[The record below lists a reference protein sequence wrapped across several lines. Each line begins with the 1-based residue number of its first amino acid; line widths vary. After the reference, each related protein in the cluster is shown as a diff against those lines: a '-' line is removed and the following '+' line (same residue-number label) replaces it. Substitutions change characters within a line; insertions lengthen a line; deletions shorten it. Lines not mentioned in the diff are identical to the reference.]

1 MATVPHIEFA
11 GVRFNSLAGQGVIV
25 TGGASGIG
33 EAVVRAIVRE
43 GGSVVIADLQ
53 EERGAQLVTELSG
66 MGLFHRTDVQTFL
79 LGRPEPAE
87 GVRLWAFNQGF
98 YNLFLAVLVVVG
110 AAIVWMSNHRGVGV
124 ALVLAG
130 VGAMLGAAVV
140 LALSG
145 ASRRTPAIKQGPL
158 PLVAVVLIVV
168 GLAA

>member
-1 MATVPHIEFA
+1 MSLRSVDSVTPEGTAPSYHPRAAEFRVHTEQMLTAGLVFALGAAALHGYIFYLESIAWTSPAARAVFGTSREEAEATRE
-11 GVRFNSLAGQGVIV
+11 LAY
-25 TGGASGIG
+25 
-33 EAVVRAIVRE
+33 
-43 GGSVVIADLQ
+43 
-53 EERGAQLVTELSG
+53 
-66 MGLFHRTDVQTFL
+66 
-79 LGRPEPAE
+79 
-87 GVRLWAFNQGF
+87 NQGF

-145 ASRRTPAIKQGPL
+145 ASRRTPAIKQGAL